1 MMNKNTTDCCQCG
14 RSDITKV
21 PGRTEYPAEMNK
33 ADFPVGHVQ
42 VHAYQ
47 RIPMTGSEETGP
59 HELGKFKAREPS
71 VA

>member
-1 MMNKNTTDCCQCG
+1 
-14 RSDITKV
+14 
-21 PGRTEYPAEMNK
+21 MNK

>member
-1 MMNKNTTDCCQCG
+1 MWAQQYNEGSRADRAPSGNED
-14 RSDITKV
+14 
-21 PGRTEYPAEMNK
+21 EE

-59 HELGKFKAREPS
+59 HELGKFKTTELS